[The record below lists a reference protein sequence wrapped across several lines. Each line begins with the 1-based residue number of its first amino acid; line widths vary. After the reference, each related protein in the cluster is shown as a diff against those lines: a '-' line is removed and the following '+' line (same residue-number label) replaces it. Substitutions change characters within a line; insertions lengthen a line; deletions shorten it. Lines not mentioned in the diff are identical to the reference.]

1 MAEPTDVEGVEGSEQ
16 ARRSRVL
23 EEEVS
28 QVTDVE
34 TPDVYSVSMKL
45 ERAKEVYRQYG
56 GIQDKP
62 SKGEVILWCFYGLCS
77 YFLHTVLIPI
87 LFPLIISQIFKA
99 PEPLQGWEKS
109 FEGLSC
115 TKKDMQV

>member
-1 MAEPTDVEGVEGSEQ
+1 MAETTDVEGIEGSQE
-16 ARRSRVL
+16 ARRSGVL
-23 EEEVS
+23 EKE
-28 QVTDVE
+28 VTDGE
-34 TPDVYSVSMKL
+34 TPDVYSVSMQL
-45 ERAKEVYRQYG
+45 ERAKEIYREFG

-99 PEPLQGWEKS
+99 PEPEQGWEKS
-109 FEGLSC
+109 FEGFSC

>member
-1 MAEPTDVEGVEGSEQ
+1 MT
-16 ARRSRVL
+16 SRVL
-23 EEEVS
+23 EEEV
-28 QVTDVE
+28 TDLE
-34 TPDVYSVSMKL
+34 TPDVHSVSMKL
-45 ERAKEVYRQYG
+45 ERAKEVYREYG

-62 SKGEVILWCFYGLCS
+62 TKGEVTVWCFYGLCS

-115 TKKDMQV
+115 TKKECKCKYLMSFEQVIL